1 MQFGD
6 ATLVFKSLRSAAV
19 AGAVL
24 VAGLGQLAQA
34 APVPIVN
41 HSFESPNV
49 NGGWQDG
56 VPDGW
61 TAGGGLTGRWVEN
74 NSAIGFSGGDG
85 VQHAALDTNGG
96 YIYQNLGVAFAANT
110 KYTIDL
116 ATAHRD
122 GFTHGIL
129 EFGLF
134 SSDAVGTD
142 VGTPG
147 FADIQ
152 GVWNGSGNPSGDN
165 VWNTLRDASLLNTIG
180 TGSLGKVYIHTTG
193 AVAPTGNVVVF
204 IRDVSGGRE
213 TFDNIRLDAT
223 PIPEPASV
231 VLALGVIGAVS
242 AIGRRRN

>member
-6 ATLVFKSLRSAAV
+6 ATCVFKPFRSV
-19 AGAVL
+19 TIAGSML
-24 VAGLGQLAQA
+24 ICGLGQLAEA

-61 TAGGGLTGRWVEN
+61 LAGGGLTGRWVEN
-74 NSAIGFSGGDG
+74 NASIGFTGGDG
-85 VQHAALDTNGG
+85 LQHAALDTNGG
-96 YIYQNLGVAFAANT
+96 YIYQDLGMAFAANT

-116 ATAHRD
+116 ATAHRE

-129 EFGLF
+129 EFGFF
-134 SSDAVGTD
+134 SSDAIGTD
-142 VGTPG
+142 IGTPG

-180 TGSLGKVYIHTTG
+180 TGSLGKVYTHTTG
-193 AVAPTGNVVVF
+193 AAAPAGNLVVF

-223 PIPEPASV
+223 LIPEPASLF
-231 VLALGVIGAVS
+231 LALGVIGSLAV
-242 AIGRRRN
+242 GRRRK